1 MATDLTA
8 GGFYAVIPAPVLK
21 DPHLRPVLAAHLGGI
36 AGAGHGAA
44 VESNQRM
51 VRK

>member
-21 DPHLRPVLAAHLGGI
+21 DPHLRPRTKRLPIWDEQPALGMGRLL
-36 AGAGHGAA
+36 
-44 VESNQRM
+44 NQI
-51 VRK
+51 KGW